1 MIDDE
6 GYKLIACRNRK
17 KNSTYSFTSYEL
29 TKTSCHLEK
38 LSAFF
43 CLFNNIRIWAYL
55 FYRYCYCCYFL

>member
-29 TKTSCHLEK
+29 
-38 LSAFF
+38 
-43 CLFNNIRIWAYL
+43 
-55 FYRYCYCCYFL
+55 